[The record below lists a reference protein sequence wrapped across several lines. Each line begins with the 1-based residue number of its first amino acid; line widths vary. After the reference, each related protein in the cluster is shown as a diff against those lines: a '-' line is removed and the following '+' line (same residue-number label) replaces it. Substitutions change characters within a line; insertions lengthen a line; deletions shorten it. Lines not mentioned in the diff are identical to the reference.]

1 MTSTERDAPQDAA
14 QLLAEGEGRMHKT
27 VEALQHDLD
36 AIRTGRA
43 HPALV
48 EHLRVAYY
56 GTPTPLNQLASISV
70 PEARVLVIQPW
81 DRSTLSEIE
90 KTIQRSDLGITPNN
104 DGSLIRLVLP
114 LLSEERRRELVR
126 QVKRKVEE
134 HKVAL
139 RNVRRD
145 VVEALRDMERRKAIS
160 EDEQRRAAEH
170 LQKITES
177 LGEDLEHV
185 GRQKEAEILEA

>member
-1 MTSTERDAPQDAA
+1 MASTQRDAPQDIA

-27 VEALQHDLD
+27 IEALQHDL
-36 AIRTGRA
+36 ASIRTGRA

-48 EHLRVAYY
+48 EHLRVSYY

-81 DRSTLSEIE
+81 DRTMLGEIE
-90 KTIQRSDLGITPNN
+90 KAIQRSDLGITPNN

-114 LLSEERRRELVR
+114 PLNEERRRELVR

-145 VVEALRDMERRKAIS
+145 TVEALRDLERHKTIS
-160 EDEQRRAAEH
+160 EDEQHRASERV
-170 LQKITES
+170 QKTTES
-177 LGEDLEHV
+177 LSEALDQLGHD
-185 GRQKEAEILEA
+185 KEAEILEV

>member
-1 MTSTERDAPQDAA
+1 MASTERDAPQEAA

-27 VEALQHDLD
+27 VEALQHDL
-36 AIRTGRA
+36 ATIRTGRA

-81 DRSTLSEIE
+81 DRSMLSEIE

-145 VVEALRDMERRKAIS
+145 VVEALRDMERHKAIS
-160 EDEQRRAAEH
+160 EDEQRRAGEH
-170 LQKITES
+170 MQKTTES
-177 LGEDLEHV
+177 LSEELEQV